1 MNIPWVA
8 ALQVARK
15 LLPVVV
21 DNAPELLKT
30 LGRLRTPVPPEQPA
44 PVDPGLD
51 ALHEQINAHRLTIAG
66 QATTIEEL
74 RTTLRDTQRS
84 LTLARSMLVGVFL
97 LSVVTFAYLLL
108 RG

>member
-30 LGRLRTPVPPEQPA
+30 LGRLRTPIPAEQPT
-44 PVDPGLD
+44 PVDPRLD
-51 ALHEQINAHRLTIAG
+51 ALHEQINAQSLTIAG
-66 QATTIEEL
+66 QATAIEEL
-74 RTTLRDTQRS
+74 RAALRETQRS
-84 LTLARSMLVGVFL
+84 LTLARSMLVGVLL
-97 LSVVTFAYLLL
+97 LSVATFAYLLL